1 MHKLTI
7 GVTIK
12 ANRERNYNIHQ
23 PQPGQANNHRL
34 SGYQDESAQTSCN
47 CWHPAGYSCA
57 QLIMQSQ

>member
-12 ANRERNYNIHQ
+12 ANHERNYNIHQ
-23 PQPGQANNHRL
+23 PQPGQANNHQRL

-47 CWHPAGYSCA
+47 CWHPAGYCCVHS
-57 QLIMQSQ
+57 

>member
-12 ANRERNYNIHQ
+12 ANHERNYNIHQ

-34 SGYQDESAQTSCN
+34 SGYTKMSLLKLLVTVGILLAIAVHS
-47 CWHPAGYSCA
+47 
-57 QLIMQSQ
+57 